1 MVPTS
6 RIERADEDAI
16 LPIAIGTVVW
26 AVLLVILAIKQDA
39 LTENGTSW
47 WLNVAI
53 IGVIS
58 GTGGMVFL
66 IWRRRRLDRRASGVT
81 EV

>member
-1 MVPTS
+1 VAPTS

-16 LPIAIGTVVW
+16 LPVAIGTVVW

-39 LTENGTSW
+39 LTANDTSW
-47 WLNVAI
+47 WLNVAL

-58 GTGGMVFL
+58 GAGGTVFL

>member
-1 MVPTS
+1 MATTS
-6 RIERADEDAI
+6 LIQRADEDAI
-16 LPIAIGTVVW
+16 LPISLGTAVW
-26 AVLLVILAIKQDA
+26 AFLLVILVVQRDTLA
-39 LTENGTSW
+39 TNGTSW

-58 GTGGMVFL
+58 GAAGIVFL
-66 IWRRRRLDRRASGVT
+66 VWRRRRLDRRASGVT